1 MSAPDHA
8 APDVG
13 ASSLVARA
21 SAEGRLAASEW
32 PTSETADESDAKR
45 RRKEQR
51 LREQADRPLDPFTR
65 YKALVDALKEEQD
78 IVEMADKKA
87 RFALIIMSALN
98 AGILIIA
105 SRAPLQES
113 LRGGLLGGAA
123 VGLVAGY
130 AACALYFFVQ
140 AIEALRPR
148 GGSMPSVG
156 PLAPGEPANL
166 RFYRAVRARTL
177 SEYQRLWEEV
187 RIDQLNAELAAQ
199 MHVVAGI
206 AIEKYA
212 ALTRLYA
219 GLKLMTGLVA
229 VILLDLALAAWLR

>member
-1 MSAPDHA
+1 MSQPEPRVPDLEPPAPVPPLQFPGRPSSGA
-8 APDVG
+8 A
-13 ASSLVARA
+13 
-21 SAEGRLAASEW
+21 AEAE
-32 PTSETADESDAKR
+32 ETADAKR

-51 LREQADRPLDPFTR
+51 QREQADQPLDPFMR
-65 YKALVDALKEEQD
+65 YKVLVDALKEEQD

-87 RFALIIMSALN
+87 RFALLIMSALN
-98 AGILIIA
+98 AGILILA
-105 SRAPLQES
+105 SRGPLPVS

-123 VGLVAGY
+123 VWLVAVY

-148 GGSMPSVG
+148 SGSAPPVG
-156 PLAPGEPANL
+156 PLVPGQSGNV
-166 RFYRAVRARTL
+166 RFYRAIRARPL
-177 SEYQRLWEEV
+177 SEYQRVWDEL
-187 RIDQLNAELAAQ
+187 RIHQVNAELVGQ

-229 VILLDLALAAWLR
+229 VILLDLALAAWLN